1 MELTLDE
8 ALNKA
13 VEAHKAGQI
22 QEADRLY
29 TAILKAQPK
38 HPDANHN
45 MGVLAVSVGKVQEA
59 LPYFKTALK
68 SKPSVAQ
75 FWLSYIEALIKE
87 NELVSANNYIEQAK
101 KCGLASKKIDILEDQ
116 LNVLLVNSANKKRK
130 QNELSPAI
138 ELREVGKY
146 QEAQE
151 WLSCFIEKHPND
163 PEALSLLCHVF
174 LLDEKD
180 VEAGKA
186 LSKAIS
192 INPHLPSVHW
202 NQARLLLKQS
212 KPLEALEKVQFGYER
227 PLYDPEGWLVLATCL
242 GANQRDQEA
251 LPLIEKVLQVIP
263 NHAEALANRALIRLR
278 AKDITGAIKDVEMAV
293 SVKPH
298 LTQMWGLLS
307 SLRYQSKNLVG
318 AIEAAKK
325 AHKFEPN
332 NVNYMIDL
340 GEYLRQDGKTIEAIA
355 ILDEAA
361 KLAPGNA
368 NTWANLGVAF
378 QQANKTDQAK
388 VAYEK
393 ALAIN
398 PKMATVF
405 SNLGALAK
413 DSHDWDSH
421 LQYFEQAVALN
432 PEHAELHNNLGGV
445 LKDLGRLEQAE
456 ASYKQALLLEP
467 DFAEAHS
474 SLSMILQKMGKL
486 DLALMH
492 AKTSIRL
499 NPESSHSYFNLGIIL
514 YATGDFNSALES
526 VEKANFIDSKPQLNR
541 FVLEVLQARK
551 AKGLAKLSVSDI
563 NKSGCGSRL
572 SSNPLIVN
580 RAVEAELIAALYLMN
595 SQELD
600 KVKGNDARY
609 GNGRCSPDFDMF
621 KDDLAIIKTVSGGL
635 INIMMQAVKSDV
647 YVYDSFFNI
656 LGAGG
661 GTTPHSHLNSID
673 KDNGL
678 SLANQKFSLVYYLS
692 VGDQNCSEPGNL
704 QLYDPSEE
712 IKLTEGMVVI
722 LPAYRKHC
730 AVYNGGKDRI
740 MIGVNFY
747 SLI

>member
-1 MELTLDE
+1 MELTIEQVLQQG
-8 ALNKA
+8 
-13 VEAHKAGQI
+13 VTAHKEGKI
-22 QEADRLY
+22 EEAERLY
-29 TAILKAQPK
+29 RAILQSQPE

-45 MGVLAVSVGKVQEA
+45 LGVLAVSVNKADAA
-59 LPYFKTALK
+59 LPLFKIALEANPK
-68 SKPSVAQ
+68 IEQ
-75 FWLSYIEALIKE
+75 FWLSYIDALIKE
-87 NELVSANNYIEQAK
+87 KQFDNAKKVLEQAK
-101 KCGLASKKIDILEDQ
+101 KCGLASEKIDILENQ
-116 LNVLLVNSANKKRK
+116 LNVLLVNLTNKKRK

-138 ELREVGKY
+138 KLREIGKY

-151 WLSCFIEKHPND
+151 WLSSFIEKHPND

-393 ALAIN
+393 ALTIN
-398 PKMATVF
+398 PKMAAVY

-413 DSHDWDSH
+413 DSQDWESN

-432 PEHAELHNNLGGV
+432 PELAELHSNLGGA

-456 ASYKQALLLEP
+456 ASYKQAILLEP
-467 DFAEAHS
+467 GLVEAHS
-474 SLSMILQKMGKL
+474 SLSMILKEKGKL
-486 DLALMH
+486 DLALKH

-621 KDDLAIIKTVSGGL
+621 KDDRAIIKTVSKDL

-656 LGAGG
+656 MGAGG
-661 GTTPHSHLNSID
+661 GTTPHCHLNSID
-673 KDNGL
+673 NDNGL
-678 SLANQKFSLVYYLS
+678 SLANQKFSLVYYLF
-692 VGDQNCSEPGNL
+692 VGDQNCSEPGVL
-704 QLYDPSEE
+704 KLYEPAEDILP
-712 IKLTEGMVVI
+712 IDGMVVI
-722 LPAYRKHC
+722 IPADRNHS
-730 AVYNGGKDRI
+730 AVYGGKKDRI

-747 SLI
+747 SL